1 MVVTH
6 VSSCTQSSWRRMIIS
21 ITVGPVCIDIV
32 SFTTSPE
39 PVVEVI
45 RFKTRSCVQT
55 EVVVERRVH
64 GITNLS
70 CSETTSLGDM
80 RPINI
85 MSCRTDFT
93 TRRCRDAWFSC
104 RGRWGHSTCER
115 RWRSRSTTW
124 LRLRNPAIT
133 PALPVLWRCYWRSS
147 SDGRLVS
154 WPLDNTSTCQ

>member
-1 MVVTH
+1 
-6 VSSCTQSSWRRMIIS
+6 MIIS

-93 TRRCRDAWFSC
+93 TRRCRDA
-104 RGRWGHSTCER
+104 
-115 RWRSRSTTW
+115 
-124 LRLRNPAIT
+124 
-133 PALPVLWRCYWRSS
+133 
-147 SDGRLVS
+147 
-154 WPLDNTSTCQ
+154 